1 MHIQI
6 QLFRSVRIYFEYFH
20 SVISR
25 VCDAESLDT
34 KGPPAEI
41 AFPLHQTISV
51 LQDQSSASFPPPVKY
66 SLCFPKPFYPSDFP
80 VTLCCLLKIQQS

>member
-51 LQDQSSASFPPPVKY
+51 LQDQSSASFPPLPPPPPHREVFIMLSKA
-66 SLCFPKPFYPSDFP
+66 
-80 VTLCCLLKIQQS
+80 LLSF